1 MLKLSILNLISLKL
15 LSNTLDTKAYTY
27 KKIHKLIRKKMQTIT
42 IATRASDLALWQA
55 YHIKQRLE
63 DAFEGI
69 DVKLNKITSNGDKI
83 LDKPLALI
91 GGKGHFTKEL
101 EDEMLK
107 GNANIA
113 VHSLKDVP
121 TFMPKGLELVAI
133 TKRADQSD
141 LFLSHNFKTLED
153 LPKGAVVGTTSLRRR
168 MQLLQKRPDLQ
179 VKDLRGNVNTRLRK
193 LKENQYDAIIL
204 AYIGLHRLDL
214 IKDVPFSQKLPL
226 ETMIPPMGQAALGI
240 QIISN
245 DDFARKVCAV
255 LNDEETF
262 LCTKV
267 ERDFISK
274 VGASCSAP
282 VACNA
287 TITNNIITLTSMIGY
302 PDGTN
307 IIQESLS
314 KNINACEDMGIELAN
329 TMIENGIL
337 DILSQA
343 QTIAFK
349 DTRPQRL

>member
-1 MLKLSILNLISLKL
+1 M
-15 LSNTLDTKAYTY
+15 
-27 KKIHKLIRKKMQTIT
+27 RKIT

-55 YHIKQRLE
+55 YFVR
-63 DAFEGI
+63 DAINKAFT
-69 DVKLNKITSNGDKI
+69 DVEVELNKITSNGDKI

-101 EDEMLK
+101 EDEMLA
-107 GNANIA
+107 GNANLA

-121 TFMPKGLELVAI
+121 TFMPEGLELVSI

-141 LFLSHNFKTLED
+141 LFLSHTYKTLQD

-168 MQLLQKRPDLQ
+168 MQLLRQRPDLI

-193 LKENQYDAIIL
+193 LKEGQYDAIIL

-214 IKDVPFSQKLPL
+214 IKDIPYTQKLPL
-226 ETMIPPMGQAALGI
+226 ELMIPPMGQASLGI
-240 QIISN
+240 QIVSS
-245 DDFARKVCAV
+245 DDFAREIASI
-255 LNDEETF
+255 LNDKDTF
-262 LCTKV
+262 LCTKI

-274 VGASCSAP
+274 IGAGCSAP

-287 TITNNIITLTSMIGY
+287 TIKDNEVTLTSMIGY

-307 IIQESLS
+307 ITQKSITKSIEESSSMGEELASIMIEDGILEILS
-314 KNINACEDMGIELAN
+314 KAE
-329 TMIENGIL
+329 
-337 DILSQA
+337 S
-343 QTIAFK
+343 IAFK